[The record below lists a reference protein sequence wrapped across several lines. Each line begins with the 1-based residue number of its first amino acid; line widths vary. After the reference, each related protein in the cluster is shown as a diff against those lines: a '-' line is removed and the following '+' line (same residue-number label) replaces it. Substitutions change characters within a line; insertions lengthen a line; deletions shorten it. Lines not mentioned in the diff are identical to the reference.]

1 MAGPTSPALVKA
13 QQRRK
18 FTVEVNRG
26 TPGVGSFPWTSIAGH
41 SRPDWWVVSGAGAY

>member
-13 QQRRK
+13 QQRRE
-18 FTVEVNRG
+18 FTVEVNRE

-41 SRPDWWVVSGAGAY
+41 SRPVLCVVSGVGA